1 MDAEEPEFTEKVQ
14 PLTIQVPLGQFENQD
29 EVRLAEEAELVRRVS
44 QGDSVALVKL
54 YENYLDPI
62 YRYIFSWVHNVYEA
76 QTLTSETFTRAIE
89 ALSRGRY
96 TWQNKS
102 FGVFLNGIATKIHL
116 ERSRKLKNA
125 PATEEL
131 DQALES
137 HELVSQEPDVL
148 DALVQKEEQ
157 AALWQL
163 IKELAV
169 EEQRVLIMRHVY
181 DLPYAD
187 IAQLLGRSESACK
200 QLHYR
205 VLRKLKLK
213 AQETDLWTEVTKG
226 KFGGRR
232 EHT

>member
-1 MDAEEPEFTEKVQ
+1 MSEADNTQ
-14 PLTIQVPLGQFENQD
+14 PLPRDRLVKRS
-29 EVRLAEEAELVRRVS
+29 EVWLTEEAELVRRAS
-44 QGDSVALVKL
+44 QGDTVALVKL
-54 YENYLDPI
+54 YENYLDLI
-62 YRYIFSWVHNVYEA
+62 YHYIFSWTNNVYEA
-76 QTLTSETFTRAIE
+76 QALTSETFTRAIE

-102 FGVFLNGIATKIHL
+102 FGAWLYGIATKILL

-125 PATEEL
+125 PATEQL
-131 DQALES
+131 DQVLES
-137 HELVSQEPDVL
+137 HELVSQEPNAL

-169 EEQRVLIMRHVY
+169 EEQRILIMRHVY